1 MKLIHLPL
9 LSAAAFIFASCASST
24 PQSRIEKNPVI
35 FKKVP
40 DSQRSMVE
48 SGRIKNGMN
57 KDAVFIA
64 WGKPDEIAEGESEG
78 KRFERWT
85 YTSLSPVYSTNFYS
99 GYGGDDYGRHSPYYA
114 PIPYRG
120 GYGRRGYAYGYGQ
133 TVDYVPVRSASVDF
147 QNGRVTKWQRGRLS
161 N

>member
-1 MKLIHLPL
+1 VKLILFPL
-9 LSAAAFIFASCASST
+9 LSAAAFIFASCAPST
-24 PQSRIEKNPVI
+24 PQTRIEQNPVI
-35 FKKVP
+35 FEKIP

-64 WGKPDEIAEGESEG
+64 WGKPDGVAEGESDK

-85 YTSLSPVYSTNFYS
+85 YTSLSPVYSTNFHG
-99 GYGGDDYGRHSPYYA
+99 GYGEGGYGRYSPYDS
-114 PIPYRG
+114 PFPYRG
-120 GYGRRGYAYGYGQ
+120 GYGRRGYRYGYGQ
-133 TVDYVPVRSASVDF
+133 TIDYVPVPSATVDF